1 MKNSIKTFWARRN
14 EIRFPT
20 VEQLARWEDDGGN
33 LNLYED
39 VVHINGR
46 LYVGPTAKVR
56 KVINDAW
63 KRVTSLFSAK
73 K

>member
-1 MKNSIKTFWARRN
+1 MKNSVKTFWARRN

-33 LNLYED
+33 MGLYED

-46 LYVGPTAKVR
+46 LYVGPTAKIR
-56 KVINDAW
+56 KALHESW
-63 KRVTSLFSAK
+63 TKLAALLK

>member
-1 MKNSIKTFWARRN
+1 MKRAIKTFWFRRN

-46 LYVGPTAKVR
+46 LYVGPTAKIR
-56 KVINDAW
+56 KFFYEGW
-63 KRVTSLFSAK
+63 KRIASLFNLK